1 MKTTFKPT
9 RGHNYHVVH
18 ETKTGSARKN
28 CYTICGE
35 YFESGERATHRPT
48 CPNCVKLDNPLLL
61 PSEDR
66 QFLKTVVEMGIWRDA
81 PKSKSFHNLVAC
93 DYINNNN
100 RITRRGLVL
109 ADDWKTGPVPMQD
122 VAGLV
127 HAREPLG
134 ALPRCDTR
142 IAAPLNANNQ
152 SYTLEGVADMTV
164 SRYEKLRK
172 LEDSL
177 VISCISCLGK

>member
-1 MKTTFKPT
+1 MKTTFKPV

-18 ETKTGSARKN
+18 ETKTGTARKS
-28 CYTICGE
+28 CHTICGE

-48 CPNCVKLDNPLLL
+48 CPACVKLDNPLLL
-61 PSEDR
+61 SSEDR
-66 QFLKTVVEMGIWRDA
+66 QFLSTVVQLGIWRDA

-109 ADDWKTGPVPMQD
+109 ADDWKLGPVPMQD
-122 VAGLV
+122 VAGIV
-127 HAREPLG
+127 HVRKPLDMYPVCEKNG
-134 ALPRCDTR
+134 R
-142 IAAPLNANNQ
+142 
-152 SYTLEGVADMTV
+152 LEGVDEMTV

-172 LEDSL
+172 VQSDL
-177 VISCISCLGK
+177 VVSCLSCLGK